1 MGWLRYWAQEIL
13 RRAGWIVTK
22 TPEPGSLPRRL
33 REVFAALGV
42 TCVIDVGA
50 NKGQYARMLRDEA
63 GFTGRIASVEPA
75 PATFPR
81 LVETMRGDHN
91 WAGFPFALGQEETE
105 ATLRVA
111 SADEW
116 NSVHKLNAYA
126 AERFGTTEIGT
137 EQVTVHRLDSVFD
150 ELVAGHEQVFLKVDT
165 QGHDLAVVEGLGS
178 RAVSGIQLELSFIPV
193 YDGTPRFS
201 EVTEV
206 LASRGYLPAAFFP
219 VSRAEDGLCLVEAD
233 GLFVR
238 ADHNSL
244 ETDLAK

>member
-1 MGWLRYWAQEIL
+1 MGWLRYWAHEIL

-50 NKGQYARMLRDEA
+50 NKGQYARMLRDEV

-91 WAGFPFALGQEETE
+91 WSGFPFALGQEETE

-219 VSRAEDGLCLVEAD
+219 VTWAEDGLCLVEAD

>member
-1 MGWLRYWAQEIL
+1 MDPSAGRVDRYED
-13 RRAGWIVTK
+13 AGAAA
-22 TPEPGSLPRRL
+22 SLPRRL

-50 NKGQYARMLRDEA
+50 NKGQYGAKCCA
-63 GFTGRIASVEPA
+63 TTWVFTGRIASVEPA
-75 PATFPR
+75 PPATLPR

-91 WAGFPFALGQEETE
+91 WAGFPFALGREEME

-206 LASRGYLPAAFFP
+206 LALRVGIYPHILPRQSGRGWVVP
-219 VSRAEDGLCLVEAD
+219 RRGRRLV
-233 GLFVR
+233 R
-238 ADHNSL
+238 PR
-244 ETDLAK
+244 

>member
-1 MGWLRYWAQEIL
+1 
-13 RRAGWIVTK
+13 
-22 TPEPGSLPRRL
+22 
-33 REVFAALGV
+33 
-42 TCVIDVGA
+42 
-50 NKGQYARMLRDEA
+50 
-63 GFTGRIASVEPA
+63 
-75 PATFPR
+75 
-81 LVETMRGDHN
+81 
-91 WAGFPFALGQEETE
+91 
-105 ATLRVA
+105 
-111 SADEW
+111 
-116 NSVHKLNAYA
+116 VHKLNAYA

-219 VSRAEDGLCLVEAD
+219 VSWAEDELCLVEAD